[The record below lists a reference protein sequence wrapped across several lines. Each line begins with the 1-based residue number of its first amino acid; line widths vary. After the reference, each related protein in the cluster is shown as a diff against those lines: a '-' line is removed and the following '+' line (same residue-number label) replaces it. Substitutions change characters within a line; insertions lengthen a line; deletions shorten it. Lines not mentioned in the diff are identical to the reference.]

1 MNNGAFSA
9 NGAYGQFIFVNPAE
23 QVVVAIQSAWRQASD
38 SDATGETVALLRA
51 AVRALRPDPA
61 S

>member
-1 MNNGAFSA
+1 
-9 NGAYGQFIFVNPAE
+9 VNPLE
-23 QVVVAIQSAWRQASD
+23 QVVVAIQSAWRQPQ
-38 SDATGETVALLRA
+38 DAGAGVETVALIRA

>member
-1 MNNGAFSA
+1 VNNGAFA
-9 NGAYGQFIFVNPAE
+9 ALGGYGQLIFVNPTE
-23 QVVVAIQSAWRQASD
+23 QVVVAIQSAWRQLLD
-38 SDATGETVALLRA
+38 SDAVVETVPLLRA